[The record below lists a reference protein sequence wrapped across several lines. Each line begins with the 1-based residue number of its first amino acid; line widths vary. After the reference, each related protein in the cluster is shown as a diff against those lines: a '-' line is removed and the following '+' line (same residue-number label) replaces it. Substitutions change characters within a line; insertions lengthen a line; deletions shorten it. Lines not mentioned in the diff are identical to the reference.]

1 MASSGKLCGGGLSQP
16 QFPSRV
22 LKRVITP
29 DGEAQRPVGSVGFT
43 PFPKYVT
50 RFHMLMLLWLVVLS
64 RQTLILGSSTPVG
77 PSMISLLAC

>member
-1 MASSGKLCGGGLSQP
+1 MITCPGLARGLTVGKADY
-16 QFPSRV
+16 
-22 LKRVITP
+22 VIKFNIMTS
-29 DGEAQRPVGSVGFT
+29 DGEAHRPVGSVGFT
-43 PFPKYVT
+43 PFPKHVT